1 MNGVVVDTDVVSYL
15 LKDDTRAEYYRPSL
29 QDKTLIVSFMTI
41 AEMDRWALV
50 RQWGTTRRFYYEKFM
65 EQFIIQPSNRH
76 LCAIWADITEALR
89 LQGQVL
95 TCGDAWIAATALQLN
110 IPLVTHN
117 ARHYSAIN
125 GLSLITQVQF

>member
-15 LKDDTRAEYYRPSL
+15 LKDDTRAEYYRPL
-29 QDKTLIVSFMTI
+29 LKDRILIVSFMTI

-50 RQWGTTRRFYYEKFM
+50 RQWGTTRRSYYEKFM
-65 EQFIIQPSNRH
+65 EQFIVFPTNRN

-89 LQGQVL
+89 LQGLVIS
-95 TCGDAWIAATALQLN
+95 CGDAWIAATALQQN

-117 ARHYSAIN
+117 ARHYSTVT
-125 GLSLITQVQF
+125 GLSLLTQTRS

>member
-15 LKDDTRAEYYRPSL
+15 LKDDTRAEYYRPL
-29 QDKTLIVSFMTI
+29 LKDKTLIVSFMTI

-50 RQWGTTRRFYYEKFM
+50 RQWGTTRRYHYEKFM
-65 EQFIIQPSNRH
+65 EQFIIYPSNRS

-89 LQGQVL
+89 LQGLVI
-95 TCGDAWIAATALQLN
+95 TCGDAWIAAAALQQN

-117 ARHYSAIN
+117 ARHYSAID
-125 GLSLITQVQF
+125 GLSLITQARS

>member
-15 LKDDTRAEYYRPSL
+15 LKDDTRAEYYRPL
-29 QDKTLIVSFMTI
+29 LKDKILIVSFMTI

-65 EQFIIQPSNRH
+65 EQFIIQPSNRS
-76 LCAIWADITEALR
+76 LCALWADITEALR
-89 LQGQVL
+89 KQGLVI

-110 IPLVTHN
+110 IPLATHN
-117 ARHYSAIN
+117 ARHYSSID
-125 GLSLITQVQF
+125 GLSLITQARS